1 MIMKIVAKFTKMFL
15 LVICFFLISS
25 SQPVGLNASE
35 GQSTQKSITYSP
47 QRTQPVRFDKIK
59 TAGKLFEFEAGSE
72 FNKDF
77 DGDDDWMR
85 GLAITF
91 KNTSNK
97 NIVYVSVLLL
107 FPETEAAGPV
117 MGSPLQFGRF
127 PYKPSIG
134 SYDHLLKPGEEMEI
148 VLTDDE
154 HNNVQSFLKSRSFN
168 KVNRL
173 RLFLESVIFED
184 DIMWIGGILMR
195 RDPNIPNQWLPID
208 KQ

>member
-1 MIMKIVAKFTKMFL
+1 MKIAAKCAAMIL
-15 LVICFFLISS
+15 LVICCFLTSS
-25 SQPVGLNASE
+25 SQPLGLSAFGGRSP
-35 GQSTQKSITYSP
+35 QKSITYSP
-47 QRTQPVRFDKIK
+47 QRNPPVRFDKIK

-72 FNKDF
+72 FKKDF

-97 NIVYVSVLLL
+97 SIVYVRVLLL
-107 FPETEAAGPV
+107 FPETEAAGPS
-117 MGSPLQFGRF
+117 MSGTLQFGRF

-134 SYDHLLKPGEEMEI
+134 SYDNLLKPGEEMEI

-154 HNNVQSFLKSRSFN
+154 HNNLQSFLKSRSFN

-184 DIMWIGGILMR
+184 DIMWSGGDLYR
-195 RDPNIPNQWLPID
+195 RDPDNPNQWLPID
-208 KQ
+208 KH